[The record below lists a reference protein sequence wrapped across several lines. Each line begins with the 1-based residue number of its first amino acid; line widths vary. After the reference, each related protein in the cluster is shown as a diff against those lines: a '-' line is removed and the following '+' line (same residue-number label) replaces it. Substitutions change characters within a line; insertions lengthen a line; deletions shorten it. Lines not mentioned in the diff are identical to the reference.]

1 MRSIVGILAS
11 SIHTRRQRRNL
22 KLLGWL
28 TALFVALLALFSVM
42 FHWLMAREGQTH
54 SWVTAVYWTF
64 VTMSTL
70 GFGDIT
76 FASDAGRV
84 FTIVVLLTGTI
95 FLVVLL
101 PFTFIQFFFMP
112 WMEAQEAAQTPR
124 SLPATTRGHVLLTR
138 LGGIEESLLKMLA
151 AAGVDGWIV
160 AHDTAEAG
168 PLIDAGYRVMA
179 GPLDDPQTWR
189 SARAEQAALVA
200 TTRPDTTNT
209 NVAFTIRETAATVP
223 IVATASA
230 DAAVD
235 ILTMAGCS
243 RVLQLAKMLGEAM
256 ARRIAG
262 RDGRARVVG
271 EFDDLLIAEAVAGP
285 ELIGK
290 TLAEAR
296 LREEVGLNAVGL
308 WHRGHFDMAAAGIR
322 IDATSVLVLAGS
334 RDQLAR
340 YDAHFAIPDA
350 PAGHTIIIGG
360 GRVGRAT
367 AAALAAE
374 ARDYRIVEKD
384 AARVRDPARAVI
396 GDAAELSVLTQAG
409 IQDCAAIV
417 VTTHDDDMN
426 VYLTLYCRRLRPDVQ
441 ILSRS
446 SRERNLS
453 TLHRAGADFVMSY
466 ATTGATA
473 IYNLLKRV
481 DVLLL
486 AEGLHVFRLDTPP
499 ELQGKCLANTDIRAA
514 TGCSVIAIGTHDH
527 FDCNPD
533 ALQPLPAD
541 SDLVLIGDAEAESRF
556 IERYGRGHRE
566 AAGTA

>member
-1 MRSIVGILAS
+1 
-11 SIHTRRQRRNL
+11 
-22 KLLGWL
+22 
-28 TALFVALLALFSVM
+28 
-42 FHWLMAREGQTH
+42 
-54 SWVTAVYWTF
+54 
-64 VTMSTL
+64 
-70 GFGDIT
+70 
-76 FASDAGRV
+76 
-84 FTIVVLLTGTI
+84 
-95 FLVVLL
+95 
-101 PFTFIQFFFMP
+101 
-112 WMEAQEAAQTPR
+112 
-124 SLPATTRGHVLLTR
+124 VLLTR

-179 GPLDDPQTWR
+179 GPLDDPKTWR
-189 SARAEQAALVA
+189 NARVDQAALVA
-200 TTRPDTTNT
+200 TTRPDTTTT

-243 RVLQLAKMLGEAM
+243 RVLQLARMLGEAM

-262 RDGRARVVG
+262 RDGRSRVVG

-285 ELIGK
+285 ELVGK

-340 YDAHFAIPDA
+340 YDARFAVPDA
-350 PAGHTIIIGG
+350 PAGHTIILGG

-374 ARDYRIVEKD
+374 GRDYRIVEKD

-409 IQDCAAIV
+409 IQECAAIV

-446 SRERNLS
+446 NRERNLS
-453 TLHRAGADFVMSY
+453 TLHRAGAD
-466 ATTGATA
+466 
-473 IYNLLKRV
+473 
-481 DVLLL
+481 
-486 AEGLHVFRLDTPP
+486 
-499 ELQGKCLANTDIRAA
+499 
-514 TGCSVIAIGTHDH
+514 
-527 FDCNPD
+527 
-533 ALQPLPAD
+533 
-541 SDLVLIGDAEAESRF
+541 
-556 IERYGRGHRE
+556 
-566 AAGTA
+566 

>member
-11 SIHTRRQRRNL
+11 SIRAQRQRRNV

-28 TALFVALLALFSVM
+28 TSLFIALLALFSVM

-76 FASDAGRV
+76 FQSDAGRL
-84 FTIVVLLTGTI
+84 FTIVVLLTGTM
-95 FLVVLL
+95 FLVVIL

-124 SLPATTRGHVLLTR
+124 SLPPHTRGHVLLTR
-138 LGGIEESLLKMLA
+138 LGAIEESLLAMLDS
-151 AAGVDGWIV
+151 AGIEAWIV
-160 AHDTAEAG
+160 ANDVTEAG

-189 SARAEQAALVA
+189 NARAANAALVA

-209 NVAFTIRETAATVP
+209 NVAFTVRETAADVP
-223 IVATASA
+223 IVATAAA

-243 RVLQLAKMLGEAM
+243 RVLQLSRMLGESM

-271 EFDDLLIAEAVAGP
+271 EFDDLLIAEAVAAP

-290 TLAEAR
+290 TLAEVK
-296 LREEVGLNAVGL
+296 LRQVAGVHAVGL
-308 WHRGHFDMAAAGIR
+308 WHRGRFDMAAPGMR
-322 IDATSVLVLAGS
+322 IDPTSVLVLAGS

-340 YDAHFAIPDA
+340 YDIRFANPDA
-350 PAGHTIIIGG
+350 SEGHTIIIGG

-374 ARDYRIVEKD
+374 GRDYRIVEKEPS
-384 AARVRDPARAVI
+384 RVQDPERAVV
-396 GDAAELSVLTQAG
+396 GDAAELSVLTRAG
-409 IQDCAAIV
+409 IHECAAV
-417 VTTHDDDMN
+417 VITTHDDDMN

-441 ILSRS
+441 ILARS
-446 SRERNLS
+446 NRERNLS
-453 TLHRAGADFVMSY
+453 TLHRAGADLVMSY

-481 DVLLL
+481 DVLLV
-486 AEGLHVFRLDTPP
+486 AEGLHIFRLDTPR
-499 ELQGKCLANTDIRAA
+499 ELQGKRLADTDIRAA
-514 TGCSVIAIGTHDH
+514 TGCSVIAIGMGDH

-533 ALQPLPAD
+533 ALHPLSAE
-541 SDLVLIGDAEAESRF
+541 SDLVLVGDAEAESRF
-556 IERYGRGHRE
+556 IERYGRGRE
-566 AAGTA
+566 AARTA

>member
-11 SIHTRRQRRNL
+11 SIRTPRQRRNL

-28 TALFVALLALFSVM
+28 MAVFVALLALFSVM
-42 FHWLMAREGQTH
+42 FHWLMAREGQSH
-54 SWVTAVYWTF
+54 SWVTALYWTF

-76 FASDAGRV
+76 FESDAGRL

-95 FLVVLL
+95 FLVIIL

-124 SLPATTRGHVLLTR
+124 CLPPQTHGHVLLTR
-138 LGGIEESLLKMLA
+138 LGGIEESLVSMLDP
-151 AAGVDGWIV
+151 AGISAWIV
-160 AHDTAEAG
+160 VNDVAEAG

-189 SARAEQAALVA
+189 NARAGQAALVA

-209 NVAFTIRETAATVP
+209 NVAFTVRETTDSVP

-230 DAAVD
+230 EASVD

-243 RVLQLAKMLGEAM
+243 RVLQLARMLGESM
-256 ARRIAG
+256 ARRITG

-271 EFDDLLIAEAVAGP
+271 EFADLLIAEAVAGP
-285 ELIGK
+285 KLVGK
-290 TLAEAR
+290 TLAETK
-296 LREEVGLNAVGL
+296 LREQAGVNAVGL
-308 WHRGHFDMAAAGIR
+308 WHRGRFDIASADTR
-322 IDATSVLVLAGS
+322 IEATSVLVLAGS

-340 YDAHFAIPDA
+340 YDARFVIPDA

-374 ARDYRIVEKD
+374 GRDYRLIEKNT
-384 AARVRDPARAVI
+384 ARVRDPARAVI
-396 GDAAELSVLTQAG
+396 GDAAELGVLTQAG
-409 IQDCAAIV
+409 IHECAAV
-417 VTTHDDDMN
+417 VITTHDDDVN

-446 SRERNLS
+446 NRERNLS

-481 DVLLL
+481 DVLLV
-486 AEGLHVFRLDTPP
+486 AEGLHVFRLDTPR
-499 ELQGKCLANTDIRAA
+499 ELEGKCLAKTDIRAA
-514 TGCSVIAIGTHDH
+514 TGCSVIAIGSGDH

-533 ALQPLPAD
+533 ALQPLAAD
-541 SDLVLIGDAEAESRF
+541 SHLVLVGDAEAESRF
-556 IERYGRGHRE
+556 IERYERAARE
-566 AAGTA
+566 AEGTA